1 MVRTVVEVVA
11 TVEVVAVPV
20 VVYAV
25 LEDHPFLFNPFPCPN
40 GADPPYR
47 YRRSRP
53 VSRTVWNVVAVV
65 MEARWRRCVV
75 MCDMWHGIVRP
86 GMVHVHGRPWRRSWR
101 RWPWHRSCCRR
112 PWRRSCCGWSWRLAR
127 RKRSVRRHGGTP
139 VAAVVVASGRSKRR
153 RAEYR
158 AGDSSYC
165 EFHDVVVHSAPSLSF

>member
-75 MCDMWHGIVRP
+75 MCDMWHGMVRP
-86 GMVHVHGRPWRRSWR
+86 GMVHVHG
-101 RWPWHRSCCRR
+101 R